1 MCISHIPVSGYAVRL
16 ALVALGII
24 ILGFG
29 VSLSVIAN
37 FIMNSGE
44 AFVKALSDKTG
55 IKFGN
60 VKIGFDV
67 ICVVLSVA
75 LSLMLF
81 EGSIVGTREG
91 TVLTAVFTG
100 MIVNFFVM
108 RFDKP
113 LNRIM
118 CK

>member
-1 MCISHIPVSGYAVRL
+1 
-16 ALVALGII
+16 
-24 ILGFG
+24 
-29 VSLSVIAN
+29 
-37 FIMNSGE
+37 
-44 AFVKALSDKTG
+44 
-55 IKFGN
+55 
-60 VKIGFDV
+60 
-67 ICVVLSVA
+67 
-75 LSLMLF
+75 MLF